1 MFSDA
6 PWAGSKADRR
16 STSSYCVFVI
26 DNLVSWKSKK
36 QNVVSRLNVESK
48 YRSIAQSVCEIIWIY
63 QLLIQVGLK
72 ASVPAKLQCDNK
84 TALHI
89 VTNPI
94 FHEQTMHIEID
105 RHFIHEKIQQ
115 GLISMEY
122 VKTREQLG

>member
-36 QNVVSRLNVESK
+36 QNVVSRSNVKLE
-48 YRSIAQSVCEIIWIY
+48 YRAMTWSVCEIIWIY

-72 ASVPAKLQCDNK
+72 ASVPAKL
-84 TALHI
+84 
-89 VTNPI
+89 
-94 FHEQTMHIEID
+94 
-105 RHFIHEKIQQ
+105 
-115 GLISMEY
+115 
-122 VKTREQLG
+122 